1 MCFHAHGQAEYE
13 KSIKKIGG
21 FTTVEGFWQMYNH
34 LVRPN
39 DVPHTTDYHL
49 FREGNPT
56 SSSRINLSFVFVSCG
71 FDLWHR
77 CRDQTDLG
85 RPGQ

>member
-1 MCFHAHGQAEYE
+1 MCDDGAQTEYE

-21 FTTVEGFWQMYNH
+21 FTTVEGFWQLYNH

-49 FREGNPT
+49 FREGK
-56 SSSRINLSFVFVSCG
+56 R
-71 FDLWHR
+71 LW
-77 CRDQTDLG
+77 LG
-85 RPGQ
+85 